1 MSYNAQFEQPAEYKL
16 ILRDS
21 YEDNTYYGLD
31 EFDCKYLKILQ
42 AKFGCYNSYH
52 TIPERVKMEMA
63 PYVWNEERQKYVLDE
78 NRRRIIQLNRLEN
91 LVVSYKYAN
100 TWHDFLSN

>member
-31 EFDCKYLKILQ
+31 EFDCKYLKS
-42 AKFGCYNSYH
+42 F
-52 TIPERVKMEMA
+52 
-63 PYVWNEERQKYVLDE
+63 RQ
-78 NRRRIIQLNRLEN
+78 N
-91 LVVSYKYAN
+91 LVVITVTIPY
-100 TWHDFLSN
+100 LSG